1 MWDAFT
7 GYDVRYHY
15 LKCTGEECEMFLL
28 DMTTLSLSK
37 VYMQRMSEYSTLY
50 DVSFH
55 YLKCTFVHV
64 KKMLDDLT
72 GYHVR
77 SIIDLYEYIALYR
90 PFIIWHIYKIFMSA
104 VWISLGSFSH
114 WM

>member
-15 LKCTGEECEMFLL
+15 LKYTCKECQSI
-28 DMTTLSLSK
+28 LSG
-37 VYMQRMSEYSTLY
+37 MM
-50 DVSFH
+50 
-55 YLKCTFVHV
+55 YLFIIWSVHFVHV

-104 VWISLGSFSH
+104 VWINLGSFCRL
-114 WM
+114 M